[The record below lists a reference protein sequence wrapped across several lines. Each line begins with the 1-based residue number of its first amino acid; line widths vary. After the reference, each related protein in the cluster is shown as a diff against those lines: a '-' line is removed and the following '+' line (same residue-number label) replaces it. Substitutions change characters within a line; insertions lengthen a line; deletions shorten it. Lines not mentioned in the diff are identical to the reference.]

1 MTIKEARNK
10 IGWSQALMSEIMKIP
25 KRTIENWE
33 SGVATPPSYVEKL
46 IVDDIERRKAPRVPE
61 FRIENSSVERY
72 AEICKAF
79 AHESAE
85 WSHLPN
91 SFFTTDG
98 SYDWKESSDNAHGGV
113 DVSWAFGLDDYRIEY
128 SAAERLLELLREEIQ
143 LAVDDGWDIESL
155 EETLKKF
162 NF

>member
-10 IGWSQALMSEIMKIP
+10 IGWSQTIMAEIMKIP

-33 SGVATPPSYVEKL
+33 SGVATPPPYVEKL
-46 IVDDIERRKAPRVPE
+46 IVDDIERRMIPRVPE

-72 AEICKAF
+72 AEICKKF
-79 AHESAE
+79 ANDSRE
-85 WSHLPN
+85 WLRLPD

-98 SYDWKESSDNAHGGV
+98 SFDWKESSDNAHGGV
-113 DVSWAFGLDDYRIEY
+113 DVSWAFMLTDKEIEY
-128 SAAERLLELLREEIQ
+128 SAAERLLELLKEEIQ
-143 LAVDDGWDIESL
+143 LAVDDVWNIESL
-155 EETLKKF
+155 EFTLEKF